1 MGKIEKRGEGSS
13 GGGALAG
20 ALASAPMSQD
30 IEYFRGKYADSLD
43 EVETLVA
50 PLRRGEVPPDD
61 VSARLTDVDA
71 AIKTATG
78 VKKSYSLEL
87 RLLRDRAVRAEY
99 ETALAKLNAKC
110 EQLEADAQTARA
122 AHAAAQDRA
131 ELLGGSG
138 APTEDGVRQAGKTN
152 DQYLAAANAVQ
163 DQTDQSVEKT
173 LAMIEASK
181 DVGNATLEEL
191 ARQREQIASV
201 GDEVSKIEDN
211 LTRADRLIR
220 TFGKRMATDKCI
232 QVFTIINLIMVVV
245 IVVYAILTKRISLD
259 GGGDGGKG
267 DTPDVT
273 SADDATDSTD
283 SVDSSSRRFL
293 RGWRS

>member
-1 MGKIEKRGEGSS
+1 MGD
-13 GGGALAG
+13 LV
-20 ALASAPMSQD
+20 
-30 IEYFRGKYADSLD
+30 YHYANYSDNLD
-43 EVETLVA
+43 ELEALVNA
-50 PLRRGEVPPDD
+50 IGDNGRERAIAEAREKIRRV
-61 VSARLTDVDA
+61 T
-71 AIKTATG
+71 TA
-78 VKKSYSLEL
+78 KKSLGLEM
-87 RLLRDRAVRAEY
+87 RMLRDKVQRDKY
-99 ETALAKLNAKC
+99 ESDIAKLDARFKT
-110 EQLEADAQTARA
+110 LEAKL
-122 AHAAAQDRA
+122 AAAEANADRE
-131 ELLGGSG
+131 ELLGDAAG
-138 APTEDGVRQAGKTN
+138 ADAGGVRQAGKTN
-152 DQYLAAANAVQ
+152 DQYLAAANTLQ
-163 DQTDQSVEKT
+163 DKTDASIEQT
-173 LAMIEASK
+173 LGMIEAAK
-181 DVGNATLEEL
+181 DVGTATIDEL
-191 ARQREQIASV
+191 ARQRDQITSI
-201 GDEVSKIEDN
+201 GDDVAKIEDN

>member
-1 MGKIEKRGEGSS
+1 
-13 GGGALAG
+13 
-20 ALASAPMSQD
+20 MSQD
-30 IEYFRGKYADSLD
+30 IEYFKGKYADSLD
-43 EVETLVA
+43 EVETLVS

-61 VSARLTDVDA
+61 VSARLADVDA
-71 AIKTATG
+71 ALKTAAG

-87 RLLRDRAVRAEY
+87 RLLRDRAVRAKY
-99 ETALAKLNAKC
+99 ETALTEFNAKC
-110 EQLEADAQTARA
+110 EQLEADAQTART

-131 ELLGGSG
+131 ALLAGGSG
-138 APTEDGVRQAGKTN
+138 AAAADGVRPVGKTN
-152 DQYLAAANAVQ
+152 DQYLAAANSVQ
-163 DQTDQSVEKT
+163 DQTDASIEHT
-173 LAMIEASK
+173 LGMIEASK
-181 DVGNATLEEL
+181 EVGNATLEEL

-232 QVFTIINLIMVVV
+232 QVFTIINVIMVVV
-245 IVVYAILTKRISLD
+245 IVAYAIVTKRISLD
-259 GGGDGGKG
+259 GGEDGGKG

-273 SADDATDSTD
+273 SVDDADAAE
-283 SVDSSSRRFL
+283 SSSRRFL